1 MSLTLPTED
10 TIAAIASA
18 IAAGSGGIAVIRI
31 SGNKAQEAVQQ
42 IVNLPGK
49 QRWESHKILY
59 GHIVNTKS
67 QQNIDEVLILNM
79 EGPRSFTGEN
89 IVEIHCHGGLVNVQR
104 VLAQVLEHP
113 QVRRAL
119 PGEFSQRAVL
129 NGKLNITQAEA
140 INDLICARSEKAA
153 DLAIAGLEG
162 NISLEINSFR
172 DQLLNLLSE
181 IEARIDFEENLSP
194 LDPKKLIKDIINLK
208 DDLQKLISASKQGAL
223 AHNGIKVAIIGQPN
237 VGKSSLLNSLL
248 KRQKAIVTDL
258 PGTTR
263 DVIES
268 EIILEGMPITLIDTA
283 GVRETNDKIEKIGIA
298 RSQQAIALAD
308 IIILVFDLNL
318 GWTSLDENLLKQI
331 PPKTPRI
338 IVGNKSDL
346 IFSKNNNMADIYI
359 STVNGEGNNNL
370 LEQLVNI
377 SGAQNLNS
385 LEFSLNERQ
394 LDLVKEASNSLKE
407 VEKAAANDLPWDFW
421 TIDLRRAIYSLGE
434 LTGEEISETI
444 LDRIFSKFCIGK

>member
-140 INDLICARSEKAA
+140 INDLIHARSKKAA
-153 DLAIAGLEG
+153 QLAMAGIAG
-162 NISLEINSFR
+162 NITNQINY
-172 DQLLNLLSE
+172 
-181 IEARIDFEENLSP
+181 
-194 LDPKKLIKDIINLK
+194 
-208 DDLQKLISASKQGAL
+208 
-223 AHNGIKVAIIGQPN
+223 
-237 VGKSSLLNSLL
+237 
-248 KRQKAIVTDL
+248 T
-258 PGTTR
+258 
-263 DVIES
+263 
-268 EIILEGMPITLIDTA
+268 
-283 GVRETNDKIEKIGIA
+283 
-298 RSQQAIALAD
+298 
-308 IIILVFDLNL
+308 
-318 GWTSLDENLLKQI
+318 
-331 PPKTPRI
+331 
-338 IVGNKSDL
+338 
-346 IFSKNNNMADIYI
+346 
-359 STVNGEGNNNL
+359 
-370 LEQLVNI
+370 
-377 SGAQNLNS
+377 
-385 LEFSLNERQ
+385 
-394 LDLVKEASNSLKE
+394 
-407 VEKAAANDLPWDFW
+407 
-421 TIDLRRAIYSLGE
+421 
-434 LTGEEISETI
+434 
-444 LDRIFSKFCIGK
+444 